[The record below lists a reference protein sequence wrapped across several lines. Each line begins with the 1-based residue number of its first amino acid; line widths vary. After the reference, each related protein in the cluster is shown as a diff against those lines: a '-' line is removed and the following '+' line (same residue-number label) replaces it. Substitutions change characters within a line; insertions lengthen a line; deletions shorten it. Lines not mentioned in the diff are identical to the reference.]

1 MDRIRCPASPQ
12 VEMRLVFKNGILE
25 RFLERCNWPT
35 GQTATGL
42 ELSARCVYNISVR
55 GAGIGKERRETLTN
69 PKRRVSVPPD
79 PRTHDQRRSLLRFL
93 THFGL
98 FPLVDSSSFCWPFTR
113 KVNATA
119 IMPYTT
125 PTPRRF
131 HEQSYDEIA
140 RPGLGT

>member
-1 MDRIRCPASPQ
+1 MPSKSPSSDALGFQ
-12 VEMRLVFKNGILE
+12 MGFLE

-79 PRTHDQRRSLLRFL
+79 PRTHDQRRSLLRFFNTL
-93 THFGL
+93 L
-98 FPLVDSSSFCWPFTR
+98 FVP
-113 KVNATA
+113 
-119 IMPYTT
+119 
-125 PTPRRF
+125 PR
-131 HEQSYDEIA
+131 
-140 RPGLGT
+140 